1 MTETKPEPGQTLST
15 VQYIQWLF
23 DPSDKVAIL
32 VRHRERGET
41 AQRITTAARAI
52 EESFQHWLHFKNE
65 KQSADV
71 YIGMN
76 PLKPEAR
83 SRKKED
89 IQSIRHLYLDL
100 DQEAPRS
107 LAAIEQSGLIPSPN
121 VVIATSPGKL
131 QVVWRA
137 VGFAQDQGE
146 AMLRALAQKFGAD
159 PAATDVTRVLRLPGF
174 VNRKY
179 EPEFTVTARV
189 LSDCRRTLH
198 DFQLRTD
205 SSDLDR
211 RFLPTSPL
219 PASSCPRR
227 PLSQSEHDWAYAK
240 RSLAKGAPAEEVIR
254 QIAAF
259 RAPDKHNSE
268 DYARRTV
275 SKADAQL
282 RTRRQLSSGHR
293 D

>member
-1 MTETKPEPGQTLST
+1 MTETKPEPGETLST
-15 VQYIQWLF
+15 VRYIQWLF
-23 DPSDKVAIL
+23 EPSDKVAIL
-32 VRHRERGET
+32 VRNRERGET
-41 AQRITTAARAI
+41 AQRIATATRVV
-52 EESFQHWLHFKNE
+52 EESFQHWMRFKNE
-65 KQSADV
+65 KRSADV
-71 YIGMN
+71 YISMN

-100 DQEAPRS
+100 DQQAPRL
-107 LAAIEQSGLIPSPN
+107 LAAIEQSGLVPCPN
-121 VVIATSPGKL
+121 VLIATSPGKL

-137 VGFAQDQGE
+137 EGFAQDQGE
-146 AMLRALAQKFGAD
+146 AMLRALARKFGAD
-159 PAATDVTRVLRLPGF
+159 PAATDATRVLRLPGF

-179 EPEFTVTARV
+179 EPEFTVTAKV
-189 LSDCRRTLH
+189 LSDCTHTPH

-205 SSDLDR
+205 SCELDR
-211 RFLPTSPL
+211 RFLPMPAA

-259 RAPDKHNSE
+259 RAPDKRNPE

-275 SKADAQL
+275 NKAEAQL
-282 RTRRQLSSGHR
+282 QSRRHLSAEDR

>member
-1 MTETKPEPGQTLST
+1 MTETKPERGETLST
-15 VQYIQWLF
+15 VRYIHWLF
-23 DPSDKVAIL
+23 KPSDKVAIL
-32 VRHRERGET
+32 VRNCERGET
-41 AQRITTAARAI
+41 AQRITTAARVV
-52 EESFQHWLHFKNE
+52 EESFQYWMRFKNE
-65 KQSADV
+65 KHSADV
-71 YIGMN
+71 YISMN
-76 PLKPEAR
+76 PLKHEAR

-100 DQEAPRS
+100 DQEAPRL
-107 LAAIEQSGLIPSPN
+107 LAAIEQSGLVPSPN

-131 QVVWRA
+131 QVVWR
-137 VGFAQDQGE
+137 VEGFAQDQGE
-146 AMLRALAQKFGAD
+146 AMLRALARKFGAD
-159 PAATDVTRVLRLPGF
+159 PAATDATRVLRLPGF

-179 EPEFTVTARV
+179 EPEFTVTAKV
-189 LSDCRRTLH
+189 LSDCTHTPR

-205 SSDLDR
+205 FADLDR
-211 RFLPTSPL
+211 RFPPTPAA
-219 PASSCPRR
+219 PASPCPRR

-259 RAPDKHNSE
+259 RAPDKRNPE

-275 SKADAQL
+275 NKAEAQL
-282 RTRRQLSSGHR
+282 RSQRHLSPEDR

>member
-1 MTETKPEPGQTLST
+1 MTEAKPEPGQTLST
-15 VQYIQWLF
+15 VRYIQWLF
-23 DPSDKVAIL
+23 EPSDKVAIL

-41 AQRITTAARAI
+41 AQRITTAARVV
-52 EESFQHWLHFKNE
+52 EESFQYWMHFRNE

-100 DQEAPRS
+100 DQEASQS

-121 VVIATSPGKL
+121 VVIATSPRKL

-137 VGFAQDQGE
+137 DGFVQDQGE
-146 AMLRALAQKFGAD
+146 AMLRALARKFGAD

-189 LSDCRRTLH
+189 LSDCRHTPH

-205 SSDLDR
+205 SFDLDR
-211 RFLPTSPL
+211 RFLPTP
-219 PASSCPRR
+219 PAAPSSCPR

-259 RAPDKHNSE
+259 RAPDKHNPE

-282 RTRRQLSSGHR
+282 RTRRHLSSGDR